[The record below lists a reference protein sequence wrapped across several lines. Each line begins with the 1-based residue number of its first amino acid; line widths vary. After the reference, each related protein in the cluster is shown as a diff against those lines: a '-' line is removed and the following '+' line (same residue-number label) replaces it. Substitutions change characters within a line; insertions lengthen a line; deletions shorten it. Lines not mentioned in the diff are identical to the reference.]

1 MLITLLFNIVC
12 AMVRVNLPIRRSN
25 PSEKEVKT
33 VRKGTLDAYVVLRK
47 MLGVGI
53 TDPDILAHEIKRLT
67 RKAIDPSEI
76 EKILRHRE
84 LSLMVLEV
92 LHDTGME
99 MTATAIME
107 EIRSRLSFLTTL
119 LEVEATLNRLAEKEK
134 VKPVTR
140 RKAHLVLRKWARK
153 GGIRS

>member
-1 MLITLLFNIVC
+1 M
-12 AMVRVNLPIRRSN
+12 
-25 PSEKEVKT
+25 
-33 VRKGTLDAYVVLRK
+33 RKGMLNAHEVLRK
-47 MLGVGI
+47 KLGEGI
-53 TDPDILAHEIKRLT
+53 TDPNILAEEVKRLT
-67 RKAIDPSEI
+67 MKAIDPKEV

-92 LHDTGME
+92 LGDTGME
-99 MTATAIME
+99 MTATAILE

-140 RKAHLVLRKWARK
+140 RKAHLVLRKRARK